1 MICPIILSLVVTLS
15 VLLLIL
21 KTRIANIALDEPNQ
35 RSLHTKLTP
44 RIGGLAIVAGVLA
57 TWLAISTSWYWILF
71 PFSLML
77 ISLIDD
83 IYHLSIKWRLL
94 IQLVASTVFIVVIL
108 PHQVWWLIILLALL
122 ITWMT
127 NLYNFMDGS
136 DGLAGGMGLF
146 GFASYAIAAFVMGD
160 VSFAMM
166 NGVIATACFAFLLFN
181 FHPAKIFMGDSGS
194 IPLGF
199 LAGSIGIYGYFNAV
213 WPAWFP
219 ILVFSPF
226 IVDATATLIK
236 RQIAGEK
243 VWHAHRSHYYQRLV
257 QMGWGHKKTAVAE
270 YSLMLCVAV
279 TAVILLKQP
288 MAFTLQALTFW
299 AITYLIIMRWID
311 KRWIRAQKLA
321 YSHEVN
327 N

>member
-1 MICPIILSLVVTLS
+1 MIKILAITFLITLAA
-15 VLLLIL
+15 VILIL
-21 KTRIANIALDEPNQ
+21 KTGLSEYVLDKPNQ

-44 RIGGLAIVAGVLA
+44 RIGGLAIMAGVLIC
-57 TWLAISTSWYWILF
+57 WLVMSVSWHWILL

-77 ISLIDD
+77 ISLMDD
-83 IYHLSIKWRLL
+83 IYHLSVKWRLL
-94 IQLVASTVFIVVIL
+94 LQLVVSTVFVLLML
-108 PHQVWWLIILLALL
+108 PHQAWWLMALLILL

-146 GFASYAIAAFVMGD
+146 GFASYAVAAFVMGD
-160 VSFAMM
+160 IQLAMM
-166 NGVIATACFAFLLFN
+166 NGAIAAACLAFLLFN

-199 LAGSIGIYGYFNAV
+199 LAGSIGAYGCFNAL

-219 ILVFSPF
+219 IVVFSPF
-226 IVDATATLIK
+226 IIDATVTLIK
-236 RQIAGEK
+236 RQLAGEK
-243 VWHAHRSHYYQRLV
+243 IWQAHRSHYYQRLV
-257 QMGWGHKKTAVAE
+257 QMGWGHRKTALAE

-288 MAFTLQALTFW
+288 MVFTLQALIFW
-299 AITYLIIMRWID
+299 TIAYIVIMRWVD
-311 KRWIRAQKLA
+311 KRWLQAQNALA
-321 YSHEVN
+321 TIK
-327 N
+327 